1 MGTGGFLIVGEGGTK
16 TEGPCRRDNEVCRV
30 PDPKCFA
37 VRSYIGGPRFLFIVV
52 DWVIGGL
59 ITEPV
64 PRPFVLDTS
73 YYA

>member
-1 MGTGGFLIVGEGGTK
+1 MTTKSAGSLIRSVL
-16 TEGPCRRDNEVCRV
+16 RL
-30 PDPKCFA
+30 DP
-37 VRSYIGGPRFLFIVV
+37 YIGGPRFLFIVV